1 MYCLIQARISSSRLP
16 GKVLKKINGKELLHY
31 LILSL
36 SKSKHIK
43 KIVVL
48 TSASKSDKKICNFC
62 KKNNIEYFKGS
73 LKNTYLRF
81 YNYLKS
87 KNTKFFVRISGD
99 SPLLDHRLLN
109 KMLIFSQKKNFDI
122 FCNIFP
128 RSFPKGQSIEIINSH
143 SFLSIYKNKLNLDE
157 KEHVTKYFYNRPR
170 NYKIINFKNKKD
182 YSNYNF
188 SVDTLKDFNKTRKIL
203 NYLSSKQ
210 KTINNL
216 INAYDK
222 IFLK

>member
-1 MYCLIQARISSSRLP
+1 
-16 GKVLKKINGKELLHY
+16 
-31 LILSL
+31 
-36 SKSKHIK
+36 
-43 KIVVL
+43 
-48 TSASKSDKKICNFC
+48 
-62 KKNNIEYFKGS
+62 
-73 LKNTYLRF
+73 
-81 YNYLKS
+81 
-87 KNTKFFVRISGD
+87 
-99 SPLLDHRLLN
+99 
-109 KMLIFSQKKNFDI
+109 MLIFSQKKNFDI